1 MTASNCLDLSEM
13 AANEL
18 VRSMGLQE
26 SDWLQFEISGRV
38 CGCRVFV
45 KFCSSTQVSACV

>member
-1 MTASNCLDLSEM
+1 MTASNCSDLSEM

-26 SDWLQFEISGRV
+26 SDWLQS
-38 CGCRVFV
+38 
-45 KFCSSTQVSACV
+45 